1 MFNTH
6 VANLPDTGTV
16 TVCAATSRPSTVFG
30 AYGSLTPGTGF
41 VLIGVTGHKRS
52 TRDTDDQTACAFRA
66 HYVGRRRCENR
77 CSASRRRW
85 LSASDDRFRSS
96 RYRGLSSRI
105 VRFDSNRISYA
116 AVCGAATFIS
126 LA

>member
-41 VLIGVTGHKRS
+41 VLIDVTGQQETNSLGDSATSALLSMRTSTALRS
-52 TRDTDDQTACAFRA
+52 L
-66 HYVGRRRCENR
+66 N
-77 CSASRRRW
+77 
-85 LSASDDRFRSS
+85 
-96 RYRGLSSRI
+96 
-105 VRFDSNRISYA
+105 
-116 AVCGAATFIS
+116 AT
-126 LA
+126 